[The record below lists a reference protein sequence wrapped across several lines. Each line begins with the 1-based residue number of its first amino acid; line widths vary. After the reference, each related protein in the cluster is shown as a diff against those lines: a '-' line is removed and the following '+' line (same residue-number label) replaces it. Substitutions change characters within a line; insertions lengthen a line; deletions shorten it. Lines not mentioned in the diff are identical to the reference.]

1 MITEK
6 IFKNIILT
14 QLALMV
20 TVLAV
25 VIANE
30 SGNSVEEDLSFS
42 MIETISVIIGLIHL
56 ISLFMLYKFKPMGK
70 KLFVSTFVL
79 SIVIILFEPVDYSY
93 YSPVISAIED
103 LLYVVDGIILATLY
117 FTSIEIKPT
126 KNPKQK

>member
-20 TVLAV
+20 TVVAIA
-25 VIANE
+25 IANE
-30 SGNSVEEDLSFS
+30 SGNSVEEDLSLS
-42 MIETISVIIGLIHL
+42 LIETISAIIGLVYL
-56 ISLFMLYKFKPMGK
+56 ISLFMLYKFKPIGK

-79 SIVIILFEPVDYSY
+79 SIVIILFEPADYSSY
-93 YSPVISAIED
+93 TPVISAIEN

-117 FTSIEIKPT
+117 FTSIKEKFD
-126 KNPKQK
+126 

>member
-1 MITEK
+1 MLTQK

-20 TVLAV
+20 TGVAIA
-25 VIANE
+25 IANE

-42 MIETISVIIGLIHL
+42 MIETISVIIGLIYL

-79 SIVIILFEPVDYSY
+79 SIAIILFEPVDYSY

-117 FTSIEIKPT
+117 FTSIKEKFD
-126 KNPKQK
+126 

>member
-42 MIETISVIIGLIHL
+42 MIETISVIIGLIYL

-117 FTSIEIKPT
+117 FTSIKEKFD
-126 KNPKQK
+126 

>member
-20 TVLAV
+20 TVVAIA
-25 VIANE
+25 IANE
-30 SGNSVEEDLSFS
+30 SGNSVEEDLSLS
-42 MIETISVIIGLIHL
+42 LIETISAIIGLVYL
-56 ISLFMLYKFKPMGK
+56 ISLFMLYKFKPIGK

-79 SIVIILFEPVDYSY
+79 SIVIILFEPVDYSSY
-93 YSPVISAIED
+93 TPVISAIEN

-117 FTSIEIKPT
+117 FTSIKEKFD
-126 KNPKQK
+126 

>member
-42 MIETISVIIGLIHL
+42 LIETISVIIGLIYL
-56 ISLFMLYKFKPMGK
+56 ISLFMLYKFKPTGK

-117 FTSIEIKPT
+117 FTSIKEKFD
-126 KNPKQK
+126 

>member
-20 TVLAV
+20 TGVAIA
-25 VIANE
+25 IANE

-42 MIETISVIIGLIHL
+42 MIETISVIIGLIYL

-79 SIVIILFEPVDYSY
+79 SIVIILFEPVDYSSY
-93 YSPVISAIED
+93 TPVISTFEN
-103 LLYVVDGIILATLY
+103 LLCVVDGIILATLY
-117 FTSIEIKPT
+117 FTSIKEKFD
-126 KNPKQK
+126 

>member
-20 TVLAV
+20 TVLTV

-42 MIETISVIIGLIHL
+42 SIETISLIIGLGYF
-56 ISLFMLYKFKPMGK
+56 ISLFILYKFKPIGK

-79 SIVIILFEPVDYSY
+79 SIVIILFEPVDYSNY
-93 YSPVISAIED
+93 TPVISALEN
-103 LLYVVDGIILATLY
+103 LLYVVDGVILTTLY
-117 FTSIEIKPT
+117 FTSIKDKFE
-126 KNPKQK
+126 

>member
-6 IFKNIILT
+6 ILKNIILS

-42 MIETISVIIGLIHL
+42 SIETISLIIGLGYF
-56 ISLFMLYKFKPMGK
+56 ISLFMLYKFKPIGK

-79 SIVIILFEPVDYSY
+79 SIVIILFEPVDYSNY
-93 YSPVISAIED
+93 TPVISALEN
-103 LLYVVDGIILATLY
+103 LLYVVDGVILATLY
-117 FTSIEIKPT
+117 FTSVKDKFE
-126 KNPKQK
+126 

>member
-20 TVLAV
+20 TGVAIA
-25 VIANE
+25 IANE

-42 MIETISVIIGLIHL
+42 LIETISVIIGLIYL

-117 FTSIEIKPT
+117 FTSIKEKFD
-126 KNPKQK
+126 

>member
-20 TVLAV
+20 TGVAIA
-25 VIANE
+25 IANE

-42 MIETISVIIGLIHL
+42 LIETISVIIGLIYL
-56 ISLFMLYKFKPMGK
+56 FSLFMLYKFKSVGK

-93 YSPVISAIED
+93 YTPVISAIEN
-103 LLYVVDGIILATLY
+103 LLYVIDGIILTTLY
-117 FTSIEIKPT
+117 FTSIKEKFD
-126 KNPKQK
+126 

>member
-20 TVLAV
+20 TGVAV

-42 MIETISVIIGLIHL
+42 LIETISVIIGLIYL

-117 FTSIEIKPT
+117 FTSIKEKFD
-126 KNPKQK
+126 

>member
-20 TVLAV
+20 TILAV

-42 MIETISVIIGLIHL
+42 SIETISLIIGLGYF
-56 ISLFMLYKFKPMGK
+56 ISLFMLYKFKPIGK

-79 SIVIILFEPVDYSY
+79 SIVIILFEPVDYSNY
-93 YSPVISAIED
+93 TPVISALEN
-103 LLYVVDGIILATLY
+103 LLCVVDGVILATLY
-117 FTSIEIKPT
+117 FTSIKDKFE
-126 KNPKQK
+126 